1 MSGECDRCGEH
12 TTDCKCFK
20 GEGVPEIC
28 SRMIAFEESMNEL
41 EALLEE
47 ENEKAYTV
55 YRGVNGEVFLAFK
68 DYDEYVEWSKR
79 LK

>member
-1 MSGECDRCGEH
+1 MSGECEKCSEH
-12 TTDCKCFK
+12 TTDCKCSKNDRPSEF
-20 GEGVPEIC
+20 C
-28 SRMIAFEESMNEL
+28 SRMIAFEEMMEEL
-41 EALLEE
+41 EDRLEE